1 MNKPYP
7 KKRII
12 TIHKVP
18 PKLPWSVCKSS
29 KALTSKIP
37 KKEGTR
43 MQWLQSWMV
52 YDLLVVRC
60 RSCNFRS
67 FLFLIPILNIVLAT
81 HFVSW
86 HNEGCIIFPFSVLF
100 FVKYSAAC
108 AWTEMKMEFT
118 LIKWQKGA
126 LKCDVLGTWNLFN
139 SQPKKELILIDQNQ
153 NRLVQKSK
161 LSLDPEHFIL
171 GPDTSSLSRD
181 ISLNK

>member
-1 MNKPYP
+1 MK
-7 KKRII
+7 
-12 TIHKVP
+12 
-18 PKLPWSVCKSS
+18 CKSS

-37 KKEGTR
+37 KKKKGTR
-43 MQWLQSWMV
+43 MQWRQSWMV

-67 FLFLIPILNIVLAT
+67 LLFLIPILNIVLAT
-81 HFVSW
+81 HFVSL

-126 LKCDVLGTWNLFN
+126 LKCNVLGTWNLFN
-139 SQPKKELILIDQNQ
+139 SQPKKELILIAI
-153 NRLVQKSK
+153 RSE
-161 LSLDPEHFIL
+161 P
-171 GPDTSSLSRD
+171 R
-181 ISLNK
+181 